1 MKLREYWPFLAL
13 LAIIAYEL
21 GHRDPEPPAPD
32 WTDLE
37 LECAAFVLASPNGDR
52 YPMKQILRYC
62 RIYIQ
67 ENAEAFGGAD
77 PI

>member
-1 MKLREYWPFLAL
+1 MRLRDYWPYLAL

-21 GHRDPEPPAPD
+21 GHRSPPPPAD
-32 WTDLE
+32 EWSELE

-67 ENAEAFGGAD
+67 ENAEAFGGREK
-77 PI
+77 I